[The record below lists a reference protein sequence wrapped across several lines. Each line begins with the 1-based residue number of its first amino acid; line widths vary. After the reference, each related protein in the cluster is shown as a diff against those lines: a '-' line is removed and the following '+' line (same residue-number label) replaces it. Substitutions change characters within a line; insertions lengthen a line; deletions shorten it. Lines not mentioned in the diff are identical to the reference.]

1 MSGVVAT
8 IAPIFLLIVA
18 GYGFKRGRFPGD
30 GFWAPAESLSY
41 FVLLPALIVHTLA
54 GAELAGI
61 RIGALAATVVAM
73 ALATTALALLVRPLL
88 GADGPA
94 FTSIFQG
101 AIRLNAY
108 LGFAFAFTFFGT
120 PGLTIAAVFVA
131 LMMPI
136 VNTICVAVLVTFGAG
151 GRASW
156 SGVAI
161 GVATN
166 PLILA
171 CLAGAALN
179 AVGAAAPGWVPG
191 WITGTLGILAQ
202 AALPLALLC
211 VGAGLDFSTLRTGRW
226 IIVGT
231 SLYKLAVLPVLA
243 LGIVE
248 LTGLTGLSFAVVIL
262 FAATPA
268 SPSTY
273 VMARR
278 LGGDARLM
286 AGIVTA
292 QTALSVLSMSA
303 VLIWIGR
310 AAVP

>member
-18 GYGFKRGRFPGD
+18 GYGFKRCRFPGD

-41 FVLLPALIVHTLA
+41 FVLLPALIVHTLS
-54 GAELAGI
+54 GADLAGL
-61 RIGALAATVVAM
+61 RIGALAATVVSM
-73 ALATTALALLVRPLL
+73 ALATTVLALLVRPFL

-108 LGFAFAFTFFGT
+108 LGFAFAFTFYGT

-179 AVGAAAPGWVPG
+179 AVSDAVPG
-191 WITGTLGILAQ
+191 WFIGTLGILAQ

-231 SLYKLAVLPVLA
+231 SVYKLALLPVLA
-243 LGIVE
+243 LAIVE
-248 LTGLTGLSFAVVIL
+248 LTGLTGVSFAVVIL

-273 VMARR
+273 VMARQ

-292 QTALSVLSMSA
+292 QTAFSVLSMSA

-310 AAVP
+310 AAAT